1 MKRYTKKIKNDY
13 CEYLPKDPDFLDL
26 IGADRKNLED
36 TYDCELSLLVD
47 KLGQLED
54 LMKKYNLDSVEE
66 LDKLLQTLR
75 DNIIKEQTYNCENNT
90 YCGEQ
95 FSIYIDRYDG
105 KGRRIVKKILW
116 NKGKKQ

>member
-1 MKRYTKKIKNDY
+1 MKRYTKKVKNSY
-13 CEYLPKDPDFLDL
+13 CEYLPKNPYFLDL

-54 LMKKYNLDSVEE
+54 LMKKYNINSVEE

-75 DNIIKEQTYNCENNT
+75 DSIIKEQTYNCENNT

-95 FSIYIDRYDG
+95 FNIYVDKYDG
-105 KGRRIVKKILW
+105 EGFRIVKKTLW
-116 NKGKKQ
+116 KRGIK